1 MGILL
6 EPCLSNPICQ
16 PMKHELEGQGHGG
29 KRDIVSN
36 DHLAYQKKLS
46 PHDLPPHKVRISKR
60 NMWNRCLISQP
71 KANPQALLKKLM
83 SYGLGL
89 CGLSFV

>member
-1 MGILL
+1 MYILL
-6 EPCLSNPICQ
+6 E
-16 PMKHELEGQGHGG
+16 LERIAPLVGVEVD
-29 KRDIVSN
+29 RMP
-36 DHLAYQKKLS
+36 QKKLS

-71 KANPQALLKKLM
+71 KANPKALLKKLM